1 MVALHLGACVRGI
14 RVGPTFFD
22 TLTPVSVTLHQLLRA
37 MVDSNATDLHI
48 TTGAAPMLRIDGDL
62 VPLKAPKMGP
72 VESKNLC
79 YSILSDKQKQ
89 RFEETQELDL
99 SFGVKGLARFRCNLF
114 VQRGAT
120 GGAFRLIPYDMP
132 PLETLGLPPVVAELT
147 KKPRGLVLVTGPT
160 GSGKSTSLAS
170 MIDMINQERR
180 GHIMTIEDPIE
191 FLHNHKGCLVN
202 QREVGADTQ
211 SFKKALKYVLRQDP
225 DIVLVGEIRDT
236 ETMEA
241 ALTLAETGHLTF
253 GTMHTN
259 SAVQTINRVVDMFE
273 SHRQNQVRTQLSFV
287 LEAVLTQALLPK
299 MGGGRCLAVE
309 VMVPN
314 DAIRALIRD
323 AKLHQIYSQ
332 MQLGQGKHNMQ
343 TFNQSLSDLVQRG
356 VLSMDVAMARS
367 SDPDELKN
375 MIEAGKGLQQV
386 KRRY

>member
-1 MVALHLGACVRGI
+1 MRGI
-14 RVGPTFFD
+14 RVGCGFFD
-22 TLTPVSVTLHQLLRA
+22 ILRAVSVTLHQLLRA

-72 VESKNLC
+72 VECKNLC

-120 GGAFRLIPYDMP
+120 GGAFRLIPYEMP
-132 PLETLGLPPVVAELT
+132 PLEALGLPPVVAELT

-202 QREVGADTQ
+202 QREVGADTE

-287 LEAVLTQALLPK
+287 LEGVLTQALLPK
-299 MGGGRCLAVE
+299 VGGGRCLAVE

-314 DAIRALIRD
+314 DAIRALVRD

-356 VLSMDVAMARS
+356 LLALEVAMARS
-367 SDPDELKN
+367 SDPDELSN

-386 KRRY
+386 QRRY

>member
-1 MVALHLGACVRGI
+1 
-14 RVGPTFFD
+14 
-22 TLTPVSVTLHQLLRA
+22 
-37 MVDSNATDLHI
+37 
-48 TTGAAPMLRIDGDL
+48 
-62 VPLKAPKMGP
+62 
-72 VESKNLC
+72 
-79 YSILSDKQKQ
+79 
-89 RFEETQELDL
+89 
-99 SFGVKGLARFRCNLF
+99 
-114 VQRGAT
+114 
-120 GGAFRLIPYDMP
+120 MP
-132 PLETLGLPPVVAELT
+132 PIEKLGLPPVVTELT
-147 KKPRGLVLVTGPT
+147 RKPRGLVLVTGPT

-170 MIDMINQERR
+170 MINLINEERR

-191 FLHNHKGCLVN
+191 FLHHHKGCLVN

-273 SHRQNQVRTQLSFV
+273 SHRQNQIRTQLSFV
-287 LEAVLTQALLPK
+287 LEGVLTQSLLPK
-299 MGGGRCLAVE
+299 VGGGRTLAVE
-309 VMVPN
+309 VMIPN

-343 TFNQSLSDLVQRG
+343 TFNQSLADLVQRG
-356 VLSMDVAMARS
+356 LISTEVALARS
-367 SDPDELKN
+367 SDEDELQN
-375 MIEAGKGLQQV
+375 MLETGQGLHQV

>member
-1 MVALHLGACVRGI
+1 MA
-14 RVGPTFFD
+14 
-22 TLTPVSVTLHQLLRA
+22 VSVTLHQLLRA
-37 MVDSNATDLHI
+37 MVDSGATDLHI

-72 VESKNLC
+72 VECKNLC

-89 RFEETQELDL
+89 RFEEYMELDL
-99 SFGVKGLARFRCNLF
+99 SFGVKGLARFRANLF

-120 GGAFRLIPYDMP
+120 GGAFRLIPYEMP
-132 PLETLGLPPVVAELT
+132 PIEKLGLPPVVAELT
-147 KKPRGLVLVTGPT
+147 KKPRGLILVTGPT

-170 MIDMINQERR
+170 MINLINEERR
-180 GHIMTIEDPIE
+180 GHIITVEDPIE
-191 FLHNHKGCLVN
+191 FLHHHKGCLVN
-202 QREVGADTQ
+202 QREVGADTN
-211 SFKKALKYVLRQDP
+211 SFKIALKHILRQDP

-273 SHRQNQVRTQLSFV
+273 SHRQNQIRTQLSFV
-287 LEAVLTQALLPK
+287 LEGVLTQSLIPK
-299 MGGGRCLAVE
+299 QGGGRALAVE

-356 VLSMDVAMARS
+356 VMHYDIAMARS
-367 SDPDELKN
+367 SDPDELSN

>member
-1 MVALHLGACVRGI
+1 MRRI
-14 RVGPTFFD
+14 RVARGFFD
-22 TLTPVSVTLHQLLRA
+22 TLAAVSVTLHQLLRA

-72 VESKNLC
+72 VECKNLC

-89 RFEETQELDL
+89 KFEETQELDL

-120 GGAFRLIPYDMP
+120 GGAFRLIPYEMP

-170 MIDMINQERR
+170 MIDLINEERR

-191 FLHNHKGCLVN
+191 FLHQHKGCLVN
-202 QREVGADTQ
+202 QREVGADTE

-287 LEAVLTQALLPK
+287 LEGVLTQALLPK

-343 TFNQSLSDLVQRG
+343 TFNQSLSDLVQRSI
-356 VLSMDVAMARS
+356 LSMDVAMARS

>member
-1 MVALHLGACVRGI
+1 MRGI
-14 RVGPTFFD
+14 RVGCGFFD

-120 GGAFRLIPYDMP
+120 GGAFRLIPYEMP

-170 MIDMINQERR
+170 MIDLINNERR

-202 QREVGADTQ
+202 QREVGADTE

-287 LEAVLTQALLPK
+287 LEGVLTQALLPK

-314 DAIRALIRD
+314 DAIRALVRD
-323 AKLHQIYSQ
+323 GKLHQIYSQ
-332 MQLGQGKHNMQ
+332 MQLGQGKNNMQ